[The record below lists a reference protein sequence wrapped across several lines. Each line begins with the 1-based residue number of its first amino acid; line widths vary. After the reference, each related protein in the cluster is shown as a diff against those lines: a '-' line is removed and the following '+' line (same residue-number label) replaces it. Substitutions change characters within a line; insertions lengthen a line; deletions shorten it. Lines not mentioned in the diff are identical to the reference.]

1 MRDSPV
7 VRGVGGLE
15 KEPELATIRRRGVI
29 GEDEVHIIL
38 WKISAGVLRS
48 ISVSGLGF

>member
-15 KEPELATIRRRGVI
+15 KEPELATTRRRGVI
-29 GEDEVHIIL
+29 GEDGVHII